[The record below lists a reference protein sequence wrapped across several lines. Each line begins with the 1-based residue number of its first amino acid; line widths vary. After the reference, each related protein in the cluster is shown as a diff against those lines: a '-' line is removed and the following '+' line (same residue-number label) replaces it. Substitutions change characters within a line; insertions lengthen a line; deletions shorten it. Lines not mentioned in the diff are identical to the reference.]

1 MEEELGI
8 CLFEKKGRN
17 ATSYEKESDMNFKLL
32 ADRTRYLKED
42 PKGVS
47 EMCKIMEEMRNESL
61 KEGIQEE
68 KKMTVLRMLEAGKYV
83 MEEIVN
89 ISGLSLDEVKKL
101 KAERTV

>member
-1 MEEELGI
+1 
-8 CLFEKKGRN
+8 
-17 ATSYEKESDMNFKLL
+17 
-32 ADRTRYLKED
+32 
-42 PKGVS
+42 
-47 EMCKIMEEMRNESL
+47 MCSIMEEMQNESL

-89 ISGLSLDEVKKL
+89 ISGLSLDEVNKL